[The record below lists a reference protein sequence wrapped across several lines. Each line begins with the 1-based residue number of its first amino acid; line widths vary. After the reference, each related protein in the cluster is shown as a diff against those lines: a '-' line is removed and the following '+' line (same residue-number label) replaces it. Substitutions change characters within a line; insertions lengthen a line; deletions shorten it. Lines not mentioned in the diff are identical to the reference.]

1 MCVWFKHMNRPLHL
15 YVLELLTPYLSSLIE
30 GKHLKNIQVQRNVVQ
45 FLKLSK
51 WLAQCM
57 FLPFSAINTLFIKH
71 QDENLFWK
79 AVSQLYLINA
89 GFYNIICQCRVREKF
104 SDLPLTG

>member
-1 MCVWFKHMNRPLHL
+1 
-15 YVLELLTPYLSSLIE
+15 
-30 GKHLKNIQVQRNVVQ
+30 
-45 FLKLSK
+45 
-51 WLAQCM
+51 M

-104 SDLPLTG
+104 SDLPLTGLNVVSQYRVKEKFSDLPLTG